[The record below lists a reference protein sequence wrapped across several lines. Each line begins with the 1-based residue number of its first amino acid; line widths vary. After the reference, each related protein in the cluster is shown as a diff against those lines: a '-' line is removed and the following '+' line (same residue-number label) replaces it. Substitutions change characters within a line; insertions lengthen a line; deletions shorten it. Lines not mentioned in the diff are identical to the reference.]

1 MGANGSTPSLRQRL
15 AARERPSLPVR
26 LLIDDP
32 SEAIGAL
39 RTAQNMQRQVV
50 VRDDPDPDELQRVNA
65 AVQAAQE
72 AVEACY
78 VTVTVKAL
86 RPDAYEALQAA
97 HPPTLEQVADRQV
110 CNPDT
115 FRPALLA
122 ACADGDMTE
131 DDWVAFLAERVSVA
145 ERQGLYV
152 AALAVND
159 QVRAAD
165 PLVLPKGLT

>member
-1 MGANGSTPSLRQRL
+1 MSSASSLRERL
-15 AARERPSLPVR
+15 TARERPSLPVR
-26 LLIDDP
+26 LLVDDP
-32 SEAIGAL
+32 TEAIAAL
-39 RTAQNMQRQVV
+39 QHAQAMQRQVV
-50 VRDDPDPDELQRVNA
+50 VRDEHADPDELQRVDA

-86 RPDAYEALQAA
+86 RPDDYEALQAA
-97 HPPTLEQVADRQV
+97 HPPTLEQVADGQV
-110 CNPDT
+110 CNPAT

-131 DDWVAFLAERVSVA
+131 DDWVAFLAERVSAA

-159 QVRAAD
+159 RVRAAD
-165 PLVLPKGLT
+165 PLVLPKGLI